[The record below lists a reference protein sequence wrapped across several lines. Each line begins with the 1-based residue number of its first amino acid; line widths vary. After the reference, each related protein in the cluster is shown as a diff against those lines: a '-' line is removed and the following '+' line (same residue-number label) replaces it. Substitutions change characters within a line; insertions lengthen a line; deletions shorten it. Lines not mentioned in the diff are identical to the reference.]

1 MVSQPHDLRA
11 ALLALEGV
19 ITGGVQKAANAITLK
34 DYAVLVS
41 ADERAAG
48 SFD

>member
-19 ITGGVQKAANAITLK
+19 ITGGALK